1 MSSGNSGYPAG
12 PPGQIA
18 RGQLGLCAQGVEPGT
33 CQEVRGGG
41 QRSRARPSSWGGQ
54 WGDLV
59 LGGGWGRPDVDFL
72 DRAPGRHRAVDS
84 DPGLSHPA
92 LGSPSPVAV
101 IAATML
107 PPRTALPLTLLLAAG
122 SLGQRARRPSRP
134 LSPISA
140 IQPKANFDAQQVELG
155 GGGGGRRLPRFIGV
169 RPGSPAPS
177 RPPAACPSLQGR
189 GSLWPW
195 PPRVAFC
202 RSRATGLRPPQCR
215 WLPRAQ
221 PWPSTPSESCESPAP
236 PGRPASTPAPAPGV
250 AWTGVPRGGRAR
262 CASHSTPL
270 GTASAGRCG
279 SSTGPRR
286 SQAASCCK
294 VRRGQWEEG
303 PGLGGGLSRWPGSAR
318 LHLPLSSSRRQG
330 ASGRGRW
337 GHGLPELRHP
347 VPGTGPEAVGEAVRC
362 VRAGPRAPCTLG
374 PSGRPGSP
382 EAHTHPP
389 GPLLLSGSREV
400 PLQIGPGVGTEP
412 TGTGMGRGQTVAGH
426 VTDMQTLSPEHPA
439 PHPWV
444 PPQESCVS
452 HSPLPPRGRRGP
464 QHL

>member
-1 MSSGNSGYPAG
+1 M
-12 PPGQIA
+12 
-18 RGQLGLCAQGVEPGT
+18 
-33 CQEVRGGG
+33 
-41 QRSRARPSSWGGQ
+41 
-54 WGDLV
+54 
-59 LGGGWGRPDVDFL
+59 
-72 DRAPGRHRAVDS
+72 
-84 DPGLSHPA
+84 
-92 LGSPSPVAV
+92 
-101 IAATML
+101 
-107 PPRTALPLTLLLAAG
+107 
-122 SLGQRARRPSRP
+122 
-134 LSPISA
+134 
-140 IQPKANFDAQQVELG
+140 
-155 GGGGGRRLPRFIGV
+155 PRFIGV

-236 PGRPASTPAPAPGV
+236 PGRPASTPAPAPAPGV

-286 SQAASCCK
+286 SQGASCCK

-389 GPLLLSGSREV
+389 GPLLLSGSREA